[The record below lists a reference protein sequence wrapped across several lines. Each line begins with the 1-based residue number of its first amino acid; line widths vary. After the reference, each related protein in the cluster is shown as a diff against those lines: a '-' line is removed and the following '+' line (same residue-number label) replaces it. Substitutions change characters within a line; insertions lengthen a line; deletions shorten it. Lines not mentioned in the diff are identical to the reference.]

1 MRCMIACP
9 LKRSRLHYRAAESVF
24 EINKWLNE
32 NGHFSNFL
40 VAAIAVSVEAR
51 NIAMTRFI
59 EDKSDVYIGID
70 ETVGVD
76 IEVFKKMFHADLDM
90 VGTRVP
96 KPHFDKDKVSHS
108 IRRGLTEEEQKR
120 LDEDAANG
128 KGEQGLIRK
137 TESTDSGFFIVKG
150 KALQDLITKKLVSE
164 NIAIYPR
171 GKEVTY
177 TYYTPIDLDNGVRLS
192 EEASFCKRLT
202 DAGYDIHEYHG
213 PGITTFGEVTY
224 YSG

>member
-59 EDKSDVYIGID
+59 EDKSDIYIGID
-70 ETVGVD
+70 ENVGVD
-76 IEVFKKMFHADLDM
+76 LEVFKKMFAADLDM

-96 KPHFDKDKVSHS
+96 KPRFDKDRFSHTV
-108 IRRGLTEEEQKR
+108 RRGLTDDEQKR
-120 LDEDAANG
+120 LEADASEE
-128 KGEQGLIRK
+128 KGLIRK

-150 KALQDLITKKLVSE
+150 SALQNLIEKKLVSE

-177 TYYTPIDLDNGVRLS
+177 TYYTPIDLDSGVRLS

-202 DAGYDIHEYHG
+202 DAGYEIHEYDG